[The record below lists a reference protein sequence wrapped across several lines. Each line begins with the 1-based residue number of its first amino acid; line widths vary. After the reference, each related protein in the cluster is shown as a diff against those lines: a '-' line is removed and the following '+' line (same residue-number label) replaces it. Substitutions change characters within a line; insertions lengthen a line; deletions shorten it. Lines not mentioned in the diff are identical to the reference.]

1 MATKAQL
8 KSYFETGDKP
18 LSSEFDEL
26 IESCYGTDQQV
37 YFDGTNIRL
46 TNSDGSPDQIQNIS
60 NLNKQTL
67 SYNDTTRE
75 LNLSGNTPA
84 GPFGPILG
92 LWTPVGM
99 PTFSAGDI
107 SYPGNVGIGAVA
119 IPTKKLYVNGD
130 TRLTGSL
137 QFNSGPSASE
147 ISLSPTLNGQGSLHS
162 RLPSERAVWQ
172 YVESRADRWLFK
184 GEQSS
189 SVQWAGTSG
198 AETRKIP
205 FTTSGNR
212 GFAGAGWQPTN
223 NRYKIPEDGW
233 YELGIRIYID
243 TTISIF
249 EYLNAHGNQSPRVE
263 GRFYLSGNTFVDN
276 YIAIHNQAQVVQ
288 DIMITGSSVVKLSK
302 DTLVHFEIRVSDRI
316 SGENVT
322 AHPSP
327 QGRRASQMT
336 IKQLAV

>member
-107 SYPGNVGIGAVA
+107 SYPGNVSIHV
-119 IPTKKLYVNGD
+119 LVLSRS
-130 TRLTGSL
+130 TRLKAYKFLFYSKCNIL
-137 QFNSGPSASE
+137 KVSGVQHMKFFHVV
-147 ISLSPTLNGQGSLHS
+147 LN
-162 RLPSERAVWQ
+162 
-172 YVESRADRWLFK
+172 
-184 GEQSS
+184 
-189 SVQWAGTSG
+189 
-198 AETRKIP
+198 
-205 FTTSGNR
+205 
-212 GFAGAGWQPTN
+212 
-223 NRYKIPEDGW
+223 
-233 YELGIRIYID
+233 
-243 TTISIF
+243 
-249 EYLNAHGNQSPRVE
+249 
-263 GRFYLSGNTFVDN
+263 
-276 YIAIHNQAQVVQ
+276 
-288 DIMITGSSVVKLSK
+288 
-302 DTLVHFEIRVSDRI
+302 
-316 SGENVT
+316 
-322 AHPSP
+322 
-327 QGRRASQMT
+327 
-336 IKQLAV
+336 